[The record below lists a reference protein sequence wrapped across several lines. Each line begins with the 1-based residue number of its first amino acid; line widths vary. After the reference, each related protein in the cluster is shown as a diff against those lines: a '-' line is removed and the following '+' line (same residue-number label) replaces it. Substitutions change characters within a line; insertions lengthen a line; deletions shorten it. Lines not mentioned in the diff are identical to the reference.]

1 MGQPGRVTKSV
12 VLVTFSAAVRRRR
25 KCLSSMVLV
34 ARKRRETPL
43 AGGKEAETKPVSFF
57 GRQQRPAG
65 IAFGWF

>member
-1 MGQPGRVTKSV
+1 MTKSV

-43 AGGKEAETKPVSFF
+43 AGGKQGENETSFVF
-57 GRQQRPAG
+57 GREQRPAE
-65 IAFGWF
+65 IAFGRF